1 MAQVPQNKGRTEDPV
16 TMSSEVASAT
26 EYKVL
31 AAVWYLLV
39 IAVVG
44 FDL

>member
-1 MAQVPQNKGRTEDPV
+1 MVQVPQNKGRTEDPV

-26 EYKVL
+26 EYKVP

-39 IAVVG
+39 IRIVG
-44 FDL
+44 LEL